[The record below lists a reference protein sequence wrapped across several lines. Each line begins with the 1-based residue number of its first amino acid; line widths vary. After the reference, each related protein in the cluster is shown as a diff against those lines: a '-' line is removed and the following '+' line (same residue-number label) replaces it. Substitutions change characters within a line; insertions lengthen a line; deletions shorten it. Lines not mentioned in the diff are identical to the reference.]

1 MKKFLCTLFAAAAL
15 FACSPADSYKISGTY
30 EGAPE
35 GGKVYLA
42 QLTSTNLDY
51 IDSVE
56 LKNGKFEFAG
66 KQDDPI
72 VRFIFYPMPEG
83 GEDIIPM
90 VLENGK
96 ISVKIDGRGAK
107 VLGTEL
113 NNAMQSYKDE
123 FGDVSRRAEKFF
135 YSSPNVDGM
144 SVEQRDSLQ
153 KVADALT
160 GEISQ
165 VLVRHM
171 RANVENP
178 IGAYLI
184 STSGRMCDPA
194 ELCQFIDSVPEA
206 YRDERFMQFYNAFQ
220 DDLVRMAGAIETAE
234 GGSYVN
240 FELRDINGKE
250 TLFSSIV
257 ENNKYTLLDFWASWC
272 APCRKSVPEIEAL
285 YNKYGKKGLAVVS
298 LSLDTDAEAWKKCVA
313 DLGMKWTQ
321 LCNPEGGSHQVGQA
335 YGIEYIPTILI
346 IGRNGEIV
354 SRGLSGKALADK
366 IESLMK

>member
-1 MKKFLCTLFAAAAL
+1 MKNILFTLFAAIAL
-15 FACSPADSYKISGTY
+15 FACAPVDSYKISGTY
-30 EGAPE
+30 NDAPE
-35 GGKVYLA
+35 NGRVYLA
-42 QLTSTNLDY
+42 QLTNTSIDY
-51 IDSVE
+51 IDSVDIKGGRFE
-56 LKNGKFEFAG
+56 LVG
-66 KQDDPI
+66 KQDTPI
-72 VRFIFYPMPEG
+72 VRFLFYPLPEG
-83 GEDIIPM
+83 GEDILPI
-90 VLENGK
+90 VLENGG
-96 ISVKIDGRGAK
+96 ISVKLNRSGAR
-107 VLGTEL
+107 VSGTEL
-113 NNAMQSYKDE
+113 NDAMQAYKDE
-123 FGDVSRRAEKFF
+123 FDDVSRRAEKFF
-135 YSSPNVDGM
+135 YAPRDVNAM
-144 SVEQRDSLQ
+144 SAEQRDSLQ
-153 KVADALT
+153 TIADALT
-160 GEISQ
+160 AEISQ
-165 VLVRHM
+165 VLLYHM
-171 RANVENP
+171 RANIENP
-178 IGAYLI
+178 IGSFLI
-184 STSGRMCDPA
+184 STSGRMCPPA
-194 ELCQFIDSVPEA
+194 ELCKFIDSVPVV